1 VGDALSFVLFVAVLV
16 ALVWFGWRYEP
27 HWSSKDGTRFTART
41 RPLLIDNHAPRHAP
55 GGPDARGTLVAA
67 FAGAGG
73 GSSNAS
79 AFALRWRDARV
90 FVDDDLVQVI
100 TRVGPLRR
108 PLPPVRVIAR
118 GESTNGRRAVYLID
132 GDPMR
137 EIRVPMSSRA
147 VPVMDALVARSS
159 GNAVG

>member
-1 VGDALSFVLFVAVLV
+1 MSFVLFVAVLL

-27 HWSSKDGTRFTART
+27 HWSSKDGTHFTART
-41 RPLLIDNHAPRHAP
+41 RPLLTDDHAQRHTRR
-55 GGPDARGTLVAA
+55 DAETSRGALAGV
-67 FAGAGG
+67 FAGGGG
-73 GSSNAS
+73 GSSNSS

-90 FVDDDLVQVI
+90 FVDGDLVQVI
-100 TRVGPLRR
+100 TRIGPLRR

-137 EIRVPMSSRA
+137 ELRIPVTSHA
-147 VPVMDALVARSS
+147 VAVMDALVARSS